1 MIIVKKLLEE
11 SVLIKSSYDE
21 TDIRKKPIL
30 KNYIDIQSFSK
41 KIEQKK
47 KNFKKKF
54 MTKFLIL

>member
-1 MIIVKKLLEE
+1 LIIVKKLLEE